1 MNPERLNT
9 HGSASHYNGSKSLL
23 WDTWEAVLHI
33 LGMPFIC
40 MLDESG
46 EQFYLPVNHKQAT
59 FNLRRW
65 ASGDQLEKNNEHQW
79 LNTYEKKLTNGC
91 LQMVHTIDL
100 AASLILAWLFDTF
113 PLPLSA
119 LRSRFWAAL
128 APYVCFLVSQRRI
141 RPMRT
146 NTFPIVV
153 KHNEGCRLTR
163 TLIFNT

>member
-1 MNPERLNT
+1 
-9 HGSASHYNGSKSLL
+9 
-23 WDTWEAVLHI
+23 
-33 LGMPFIC
+33 

-128 APYVCFLVSQRRI
+128 APYVFFGE
-141 RPMRT
+141 PT
-146 NTFPIVV
+146 KDTA
-153 KHNEGCRLTR
+153 NEDKY
-163 TLIFNT
+163 IPHSSKAQWSV